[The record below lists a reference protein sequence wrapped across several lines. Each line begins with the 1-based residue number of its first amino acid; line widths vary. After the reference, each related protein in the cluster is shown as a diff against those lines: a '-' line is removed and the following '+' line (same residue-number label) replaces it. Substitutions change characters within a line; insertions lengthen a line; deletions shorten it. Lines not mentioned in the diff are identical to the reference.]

1 MSVWLLCILVYSSL
15 GLSCL
20 VLSGIPRFS
29 WLFPFPMLGKFS
41 AITSSNIFS
50 DPFSLSLF
58 FLFAICFRHYV
69 FVCLFVCFIFYDCK
83 HFLSFYQKFQV
94 SQGFGKGTHML
105 EHGCVIRGKS
115 WIFKLLHKFQ
125 VNSVIVWHIY
135 TLHRDHHHKS
145 SFHSSSYSWIPAW
158 YRCSLSPPNFPL
170 QSELSKS
177 EIRTDSTW
185 FLKN

>member
-20 VLSGIPRFS
+20 VLSGFPRFS

-50 DPFSLSLF
+50 GPLSLSLF

-69 FVCLFVCFIFYDCK
+69 FFYFFFPFSMIASISCHFIRNFR
-83 HFLSFYQKFQV
+83 FLRDLEKEHICWNMALWSGGRADFLNYYISF
-94 SQGFGKGTHML
+94 
-105 EHGCVIRGKS
+105 R
-115 WIFKLLHKFQ
+115 W
-125 VNSVIVWHIY
+125 SVIVWHIY

-145 SFHSSSYSWIPAW
+145 SFHSSPYRWIPAW
-158 YRCSLSPPNFPL
+158 YRCSFTSKLSFT
-170 QSELSKS
+170 EW
-177 EIRTDSTW
+177 T
-185 FLKN
+185 F